1 MSAPPPHT
9 PTYPTTVFLL
19 SLPTSHGQASRP
31 ELVVF
36 SRARLDPFPRG
47 GHGQLTSGCSPQ
59 GRPGHLRVPVP
70 MKAVRVTPTLGW
82 FCSGTGW
89 LMGPGD
95 AASAHIY
102 FPWLDAVVSRGQRAP
117 RETAPPPPSIST
129 SYQGLPYLLLPL
141 TALLLSPQL
150 RAAISPLVHQLLLP
164 RSLSQAMP
172 EANVPDRLRGY
183 FQAS

>member
-9 PTYPTTVFLL
+9 PTYPTTIFLP
-19 SLPTSHGQASRP
+19 SLTTSHGQASRP

-36 SRARLDPFPRG
+36 SRARLDPFSRG

-59 GRPGHLRVPVP
+59 RRPGHLRLPVP
-70 MKAVRVTPTLGW
+70 MKAAQVTPTLGW

-95 AASAHIY
+95 AATAHIY

-129 SYQGLPYLLLPL
+129 SYQGLPIPAATLDSP
-141 TALLLSPQL
+141 APVPSAPSSNLSPCPSASSAQE
-150 RAAISPLVHQLLLP
+150 P
-164 RSLSQAMP
+164 
-172 EANVPDRLRGY
+172 VPGYARGKC
-183 FQAS
+183 ACTG